1 MLRVTSVSI
10 ITFEVSLNYLIKKS
24 FYLLTENAR
33 ARVRVRGYV
42 EPQNNQ
48 NFVRFKRIQV
58 KITIPEAKFNLDNL
72 FNGDP
77 VLNQLGNRV
86 VNENSDIF
94 LAELVPGLE
103 LSLSERFTDI
113 VNQILKNATYED
125 MFPSS

>member
-1 MLRVTSVSI
+1 M
-10 ITFEVSLNYLIKKS
+10 
-24 FYLLTENAR
+24 
-33 ARVRVRGYV
+33 
-42 EPQNNQ
+42 
-48 NFVRFKRIQV
+48 

-86 VNENSDIF
+86 VNENAEIF

-103 LSLSERFTDI
+103 QSLSERFTDI